1 MSIKRLVRE
10 VAQNASPREVKRAYL
25 AEDYDGVGQYVL
37 VTMSLGSSSA
47 ALARVTVPGYK
58 FPIEAG
64 CPISVTMNNGSIEV
78 VSLGT

>member
-1 MSIKRLVRE
+1 MSVKRMVRD
-10 VAQNASPREVKRAYL
+10 VAQNAAPREIKRAYL

-37 VTMSLGSSSA
+37 VSLSLGSSSS

-58 FPIEAG
+58 FPIETG